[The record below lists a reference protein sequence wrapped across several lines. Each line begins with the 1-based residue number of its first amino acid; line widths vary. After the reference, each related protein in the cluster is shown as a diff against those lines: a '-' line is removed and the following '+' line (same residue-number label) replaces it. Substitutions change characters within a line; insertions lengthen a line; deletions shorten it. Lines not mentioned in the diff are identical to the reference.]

1 MPFYGSV
8 PGIGLCTVPSSRQI
22 RSSSTGHGYW
32 LLATNGHV
40 FHFGDA
46 KNYGSYTS
54 VTSPA
59 VDLAISR

>member
-1 MPFYGSV
+1 
-8 PGIGLCTVPSSRQI
+8 
-22 RSSSTGHGYW
+22 

-46 KNYGSYTS
+46 KNFGSYTS

-59 VDLAISR
+59 VDIAISR